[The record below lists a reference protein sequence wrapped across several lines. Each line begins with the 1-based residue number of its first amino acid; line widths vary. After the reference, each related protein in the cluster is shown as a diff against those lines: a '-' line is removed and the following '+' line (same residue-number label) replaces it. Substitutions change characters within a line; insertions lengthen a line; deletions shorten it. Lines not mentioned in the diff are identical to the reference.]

1 MRGTIV
7 RVRIGLSVRAEVVGD
22 SGKLIEGGLQI
33 LGDLFGDHIRFGEA
47 CGVLEA
53 LVPEPEKVKVDLVAL
68 DQVFVVVGAPA
79 AIRGFLAPAR
89 SPVVTYRGVVS
100 HPHLTA

>member
-33 LGDLFGDHIRFGEA
+33 LGDHIRLGEA

-68 DQVFVVVGAPA
+68 DQVFVGVGVESLWSSCRLTWRNERAPRRFA
-79 AIRGFLAPAR
+79 WSR
-89 SPVVTYRGVVS
+89 
-100 HPHLTA
+100 